1 MPRRKREEQEFL
13 ENIERL
19 IAGEEV
25 RIGKDADEELRTTI
39 EFSRTLS
46 DLHTGPSV
54 EFKDQ
59 LKSRLLMKLTE
70 QEVAARQRV
79 EQNWFRDIL
88 DRLVP
93 QSTVWRTTAVTLV
106 MIVAV
111 VTVMWRTG
119 MFTGVP
125 APIAGVVE
133 SAQRGADKGVLS
145 MEAAVEEEE
154 STAEAPMVGAA
165 KEAQSPTPSPEITL
179 SVPLLDLQATPA
191 EPFVSEYGHEVTYEM
206 VLRNTGPEAIVITS
220 FPPRITIV
228 GGGALRP
235 VRILPEGDETVE
247 IAAFESIEYEL
258 TWYQDDDGGNQVAPG
273 WYTMYT
279 GLMAVM
285 KGDESIR
292 IEEVPEGMQVLVQY
306 PQGAMEKSLE
316 VHQSLTAGEVTVTL
330 ERLELSALEAVVFAT
345 VSPGY
350 GAPEEG
356 GHVPPNP
363 PGMMDQVT
371 ARYSV
376 DAGPAKE
383 ARDPGERFIEDE
395 DSTRLSWE
403 HLDPVP
409 SDAKTLTFTITQIGE
424 WEGPWEFRISLQD

>member
-1 MPRRKREEQEFL
+1 MPRHKREEQDFL

-25 RIGKDADEELRTTI
+25 SIGEDADEDLRTAI

-54 EFKDQ
+54 EFKDR

-79 EQNWFRDIL
+79 EKNWFRDIL

-93 QSTVWRTTAVTLV
+93 QSPVWRTATISLV

-119 MFTGVP
+119 MFTGVSSP
-125 APIAGVVE
+125 GADVVE
-133 SAQRGADKGVLS
+133 SAQRGVEKGVFTAQAVVEEA
-145 MEAAVEEEE
+145 EAAVEAPPRGNLVKEVPPP
-154 STAEAPMVGAA
+154 EAA
-165 KEAQSPTPSPEITL
+165 I
-179 SVPLLDLQATPA
+179 VPLLDLQVTPA
-191 EPFVSEYGHEVTYEM
+191 EPFVSEYGREVNFDM
-206 VLRNTGPEAIVITS
+206 VLRNTGSEAIAVTS

-228 GGGALRP
+228 GGGALQP
-235 VRILPEGDETVE
+235 VRILPEGNETVE
-247 IAAFESIEYEL
+247 IAAFESIEYDL
-258 TWYQDDDGGNQVAPG
+258 TWHQHDDGGNQVSPG
-273 WYTMYT
+273 WYTMYV
-279 GLMAVM
+279 GPMAVTR
-285 KGDESIR
+285 GEESMR
-292 IEEVPEGMQVLVQY
+292 IGVPVEMQVLVQY

-316 VHQSLTAGEVTVTL
+316 IHKSLTVSEVTVTL
-330 ERLELSALEAVVFAT
+330 ERLEMSALEAVVYAI

-356 GHVPPNP
+356 GPGLPIPGVPVQVIAWYS
-363 PGMMDQVT
+363 MDG
-371 ARYSV
+371 
-376 DAGPAKE
+376 GPAKE
-383 ARDPGERFIEDE
+383 ARNPGERFLEDE
-395 DSTRLSWE
+395 DSTRLSWK

-409 SDAKTLTFTITQIGE
+409 SDARTLTFTITQIGE
-424 WEGPWEFRISLQD
+424 WEGPWEFRISPRD